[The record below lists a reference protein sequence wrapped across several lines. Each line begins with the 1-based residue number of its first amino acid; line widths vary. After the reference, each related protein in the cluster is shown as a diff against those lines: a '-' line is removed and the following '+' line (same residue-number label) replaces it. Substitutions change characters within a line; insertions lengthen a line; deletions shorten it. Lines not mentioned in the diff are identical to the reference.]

1 MTAVSIEWILALSGV
16 GALILLP
23 SVYVGTRQWRRIR
36 RRRARQR
43 LLESISIELVSN
55 VLVPDASGGGIHL
68 DSVLLTPRGVLVVDW
83 REMSGN
89 VFGSDAM
96 SEWTVMDG
104 QRRYTF
110 ANPQAQLYDRIAA
123 VKAVAG
129 DIPVEGRVVF
139 AERAR
144 FPKGLPRLTWR
155 ESDLSPD
162 VLLGDPRHAE
172 QVVTPWRE
180 QWERLRATL
189 SPSSFATR

>member
-1 MTAVSIEWILALSGV
+1 MTIVSLEWFLVLTGLV
-16 GALILLP
+16 VLIAAPLT
-23 SVYVGTRQWRRIR
+23 YWGWGHWQRRR

-43 LLESISIELVSN
+43 LLESISIEFVSD
-55 VLVPDASGGGIHL
+55 VLVPDGNGGGIHL
-68 DSVLLTPRGVLVVDW
+68 DSVLLTPRGVLIVDW
-83 REMSGN
+83 REMAGN

-110 ANPQAQLYDRIAA
+110 ANPQALLYDRVAA
-123 VKAVAG
+123 VKAIAG

-139 AERAR
+139 AARAL

-162 VLLGDPRHAE
+162 VLLGDRRHAE

-180 QWERLRATL
+180 HWSRLRAAL
-189 SPSSFATR
+189 APSSFATR